1 MQSTATNQDEWEAG
15 YRAGS
20 SAGKLLRTKEITEEI
35 EARLLEYDLL
45 GIDHANNENAVH
57 ELESAV
63 NELKNLLEWINKL

>member
-15 YRAGS
+15 YRVGS
-20 SAGKLLRTKEITEEI
+20 SAGKLFRTKEIADEI
-35 EARLLEYDLL
+35 EARLLEYGQL
-45 GIDHANNENAVH
+45 GIDHENDENAVH

>member
-15 YRAGS
+15 YRVGS
-20 SAGKLLRTKEITEEI
+20 SAGKLFRTKEIADEI
-35 EARLLEYDLL
+35 EARLLEYGQL
-45 GIDHANNENAVH
+45 GIDHANDENAVH

>member
-1 MQSTATNQDEWEAG
+1 MQSIATNQDEWEAG

-35 EARLLEYDLL
+35 EARLLEYDQL